1 MPIGARNKIN
11 WKTVTE
17 IATAVIDTCTA
28 TPGAAVGGWGAYA
41 DIAVA
46 VSSNNSAIWTNASQA
61 DTVTPGNH
69 RDVWFWGSLYRTRS
83 SGDDR
88 NDFTILPGFAEIQS
102 RQYPLS
108 AYAAIQ
114 FEDLNACPDA
124 IKCTSDQDCC
134 AQSACAKRVVTEV
147 QNKITSLGPGALG
160 GEDAD
165 EVHRN
170 MARPKMGRQQ
180 VTGTRQ
186 TNPAVDLHD
195 LPRIDLKNSTTSDH
209 FDAKVES
216 SLRRDLPIITTPHAK
231 AHLTSKGEGEAFTA
245 VHDLDFFQ
253 DMLVGIEGGEG
264 KEKKPAIKVTGMP
277 GKHVPPG
284 VLGTLN
290 DLVNAVPPTNGWMIE
305 LGYEGGGDDFKC
317 GYRIYI
323 SGDTL
328 LVDELKEIPKRYA
341 GQNIDLMLIHLGGTT
356 IPSPSIP
363 LLMVTMDA
371 EQGLGLVKLID
382 PDLTIPIHFDDYDV
396 FLSPLE
402 DFKKKMEEAG
412 LQDKVVYLDRK
423 DKYQFKV
430 KQ

>member
-1 MPIGARNKIN
+1 
-11 WKTVTE
+11 
-17 IATAVIDTCTA
+17 
-28 TPGAAVGGWGAYA
+28 
-41 DIAVA
+41 
-46 VSSNNSAIWTNASQA
+46 
-61 DTVTPGNH
+61 
-69 RDVWFWGSLYRTRS
+69 
-83 SGDDR
+83 
-88 NDFTILPGFAEIQS
+88 
-102 RQYPLS
+102 
-108 AYAAIQ
+108 
-114 FEDLNACPDA
+114 
-124 IKCTSDQDCC
+124 
-134 AQSACAKRVVTEV
+134 
-147 QNKITSLGPGALG
+147 
-160 GEDAD
+160 
-165 EVHRN
+165 
-170 MARPKMGRQQ
+170 
-180 VTGTRQ
+180 
-186 TNPAVDLHD
+186 
-195 LPRIDLKNSTTSDH
+195 DH
-209 FDAKVES
+209 FDAKVED

-253 DMLVGIEGGEG
+253 DMLVDIEGGEE

-305 LGYEGGGDDFKC
+305 LGYKGGVDDFKC

-356 IPSPSIP
+356 IPSPSMP

-382 PDLTIPIHFDDYDV
+382 PDLTIPIHYDDYDV

-430 KQ
+430 KH